1 MSIKDDNKLSLLKEL
16 IKQERSLEW
25 LAKTLEVNSLEIMG
39 EVTKLK
45 DLGNNVLI
53 TKKNGKIFIINFGD
67 FKLENDVFKINN
79 NSNVIRFGLVS
90 DTRFGSKYQQLS
102 LLNEFYNNASN
113 FEADMII
120 HLGDISEG
128 IYSGKNSIYNDSLFL
143 HGIEEQANYIIK
155 SYPHVSGITT
165 YFLTGEHDLTHMN
178 KKNPRDIGKIIS
190 DGRED
195 MIYLGPNQCN
205 MEINNIKVYLEHMTS
220 KRDQPLQLSYRPQ
233 ETIRTIRSEDK
244 VDYFFQGHNL
254 YAQAF
259 TQRNIK
265 CITVPSMVATT
276 PEIRSKS
283 IYNTVGSWLVEIDL
297 DDNGELIGNY
307 YRFSPNYK
315 TIDEDYKFARVL
327 KKGGNK

>member
-1 MSIKDDNKLSLLKEL
+1 MDIEVKNKFSLLKEL

-25 LAKTLEVNSLEIMG
+25 LSSTLELNPFEIMG
-39 EVTKLK
+39 AITKLK
-45 DLGNNVLI
+45 DSGNNVSI
-53 TKKNGKIFIINFGD
+53 IKKNGEIFITDFGD
-67 FKLENDVFKINN
+67 RKLENDIFKVTKDTD
-79 NSNVIRFGLVS
+79 VIRLGLVS
-90 DTRFGSKYQQLS
+90 DTRFGSKHQQLS
-102 LLNEFYNNASN
+102 LLNEFYNDAAD
-113 FEADMII
+113 FEADIII

-128 IYSGKNSIYNDSLFL
+128 IYSGKKAIYNDSLFL
-143 HGIEEQANYIIK
+143 HGVEEQANYIVK
-155 SYPHVSGITT
+155 SYPYISGITT

-178 KKNPRDIGKIIS
+178 KKNPKDIGKIIS
-190 DGRED
+190 DKRED

-205 MEINNIKVYLEHMTS
+205 MEINNIKLYLEHMTS

-254 YAQAF
+254 YAQSF
-259 TQRNIK
+259 KQRDIN

-283 IYNTVGSWLVEIDL
+283 VYNTVGAWLVEIDL
-297 DDNGELIGNY
+297 DSNGTILGNY